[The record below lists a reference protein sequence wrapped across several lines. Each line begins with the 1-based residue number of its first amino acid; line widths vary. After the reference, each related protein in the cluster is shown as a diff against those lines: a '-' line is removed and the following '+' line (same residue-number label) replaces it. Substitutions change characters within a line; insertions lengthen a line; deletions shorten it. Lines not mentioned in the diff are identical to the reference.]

1 MGKNKKLNHQSKN
14 KNNTSFALTA
24 YFLTYYVGIIKN
36 IIILAL
42 KIKGFDK
49 SIIA

>member
-1 MGKNKKLNHQSKN
+1 MEENQKSNHSSKN
-14 KNNTSFALTA
+14 KNNISFALTA

-36 IIILAL
+36 IIILAV

>member
-1 MGKNKKLNHQSKN
+1 MGGNQKLNHRSKN
-14 KNNTSFALTA
+14 KNNISFALTT

-36 IIILAL
+36 IIILAI

>member
-1 MGKNKKLNHQSKN
+1 MEENQKLNHRSKN
-14 KNNTSFALTA
+14 KNNISFVLTA
-24 YFLTYYVGIIKN
+24 YFLTFYVGIIKN
-36 IIILAL
+36 IIILAV